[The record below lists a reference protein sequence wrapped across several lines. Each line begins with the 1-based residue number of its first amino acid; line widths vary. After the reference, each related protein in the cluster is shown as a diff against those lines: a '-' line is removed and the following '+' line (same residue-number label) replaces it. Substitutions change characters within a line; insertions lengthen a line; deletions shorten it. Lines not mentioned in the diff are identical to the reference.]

1 MDRFEEI
8 QKKARISFLLD
19 DDEYSRLYRGYK
31 IDSVGNGGFANES
44 EVDEYYSLIPSFDI
58 DSFISI

>member
-1 MDRFEEI
+1 MDRFEEL

-19 DDEYSRLYRGYK
+19 NDEYSRLYRGYK
-31 IDSVGNGGFANES
+31 IDSVGNGGFTNES
-44 EVDEYYSLIPSFDI
+44 DVDEYYSLIPSFDI

>member
-1 MDRFEEI
+1 MDRFEEL

-19 DDEYSRLYRGYK
+19 NDEYSHVYRGYK
-31 IDSVGNGGFANES
+31 IDSVGNGGFTNES

>member
-1 MDRFEEI
+1 MDRFEEL
-8 QKKARISFLLD
+8 QKKARISFLLE
-19 DDEYSRLYRGYK
+19 DDEYSRQYRGYK

-44 EVDEYYSLIPSFDI
+44 EIDEYYALIPSFDI